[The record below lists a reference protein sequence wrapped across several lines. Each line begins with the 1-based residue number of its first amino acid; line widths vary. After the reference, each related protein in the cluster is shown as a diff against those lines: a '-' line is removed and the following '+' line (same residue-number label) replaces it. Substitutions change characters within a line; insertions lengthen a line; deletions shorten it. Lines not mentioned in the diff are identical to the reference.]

1 MHLKAV
7 KINGFKSFGEEI
19 YIEFNRGIT
28 SIVGPNGS
36 GKSNIMD
43 AVLWVL
49 GEQSYK
55 NIRAKDSSDVIFSG
69 SGKNS
74 NTAEVSLYIDNK
86 DSYFDLETEEL
97 KITRKLHKS
106 GDNEYLIN
114 DKRTRLKDINEMFM
128 DTGIGK
134 SAYSVIGQGKVE
146 RIVSSSNKE
155 IKQIIEEAAGIKKF
169 QVKKQESVKNLKS
182 LEDELEKISLV
193 VNQIEENKNH
203 LEKQAKKAKEFLS
216 LKEEKEL
223 LEKGVLTFDLQ
234 KKKTEFERLKES
246 KIKTEE
252 ECTALERSIVENDEN
267 FEKNENEREELQGL
281 IDENL
286 DKNSSLKEAIEI
298 GEREKA
304 RINERLNSFQR
315 EKDEKLEQETRANER
330 IKAQEEYIESLG
342 IEYKNLNSEISGMEG
357 ENEKYLKEI
366 EAVEK
371 SKRDKEI
378 EQDMKKRKLMELEV
392 DKLKMVNE
400 IETSTRRAKSSETK
414 LETLKSDLES
424 FTNKL
429 DEYSKELSSLETK
442 KLEGESKVKEIE
454 GRVEFLE
461 SKISEYS
468 IKLNG
473 LNEKYREIE
482 YEEKRANLKYQNIL
496 KLEES
501 NEGLYAGV
509 KEVLN
514 AKIPGVQGIV
524 ASILNIPE
532 GLEKAVEASIA
543 GNLQDIVVESADI
556 AKKGVNLLKERKV
569 GRASFLA
576 LDTIKQS
583 GNKKNCPKESG
594 VVGIAS
600 DLITSEERYRI
611 VVEYLLGNLL
621 VVESME
627 CALDILKRE
636 KHSGNIVTLGGELV
650 GARGRIT
657 GGESKNSTLG
667 GLLERKKEKSQL
679 ESLLATY
686 TKKAGALQ
694 DEMNEVKST
703 LEKYEN
709 EIFEIDSREESARK
723 ELKRVMD
730 DLEDKKIKHERAS
743 RDLFVVKSE
752 YESELEYVQEFAKKI
767 GSTQDEKESVE
778 KKITDIRSEIEGIS
792 EGINALQDEIRVK
805 KEFYSDI
812 RISYLNKINR
822 KTQIEA
828 DEKKFKG
835 ELSLL
840 QNELKEIVKRVQD
853 IDEAKEKAV
862 EKISEIEKE
871 IAAKMDIYEKENQDI
886 NLKKARVTKLS
897 EEERA
902 LIEEKK
908 KLESRIIKVRDQNLK
923 EIEAIDKIT
932 YEIERV
938 IAELESLEK
947 TPLNEISPE
956 NYDELKQRFRTLEN
970 RVKNFETVNLLAIEE
985 FDILQ
990 EKYLNLT
997 AQYNDM
1003 DSSRKTLAKMIDEIT
1018 IEIDARFKHAHCEID
1033 KNFNEMCND
1042 ILFNSEG
1049 KLILTEGESLEDSGI
1064 DIVVKY
1070 KNKKQ
1075 QQSLTLLSGGEKSMV
1090 AVAFVMGLFMYKPSP
1105 FTFLDEIEAAL
1116 DERNTR
1122 KLITK
1127 LKEFTDKSQF
1137 ILITHNKET
1146 MRESDS
1152 IFGVTMNKEIGISKI
1167 VPVTF

>member
-7 KINGFKSFGEEI
+7 EINGFKSFGEKI

-55 NIRAKDSSDVIFSG
+55 NIRAKDSSDVIFTG
-69 SGKNS
+69 SAKGSNS
-74 NTAEVSLYIDNK
+74 AEVSLFIDNS
-86 DSYFDLETEEL
+86 DNFFEIDAEEL
-97 KITRKLHKS
+97 KITRKVHKN
-106 GDNEYLIN
+106 GDNEYFIN
-114 DKRTRLKDINEMFM
+114 DKKSRLKDISGIFM

-169 QVKKQESVKNLKS
+169 QIKKQESLRNLKS
-182 LEDELEKISLV
+182 LSDELEKIELV
-193 VNQIEENKNH
+193 ANQICENKNH
-203 LEKQAKKAKEFLS
+203 LEKQAVKAKEFLK

-234 KKKTEFERLKES
+234 KKQNDFERLKENRA
-246 KIKTEE
+246 KTEE
-252 ECTALERSIVENDEN
+252 ECITIEKAIVDNDKN
-267 FEKNENEREELQGL
+267 FEKNELEREELQAS

-304 RINERLNSFQR
+304 RINERLISFER
-315 EKDEKLEQETRANER
+315 EKTEKLEQETKISDRL
-330 IKAQEEYIESLG
+330 KAQEEYIGSISG
-342 IEYKNLNSEISGMEG
+342 EYNNLKSEIAGMEG
-357 ENEKYLKEI
+357 ENQKYLTEI
-366 EAVEK
+366 ETIEK

-378 EQDMKKRKLMELEV
+378 EQDLKKRKLMDLEV
-392 DKLKMVNE
+392 DKLKMVND
-400 IETSTRRAKSSETK
+400 IETSSRRAKSSETK
-414 LETLKSDLES
+414 LETLKKDLEG
-424 FTNKL
+424 FNAKL
-429 DEYSKELSSLETK
+429 DEYTKELAKLETK
-442 KLEGESKVKEIE
+442 KVESESKVKEIE
-454 GRVEFLE
+454 IRVQFLE

-468 IKLNG
+468 IKLNT
-473 LNEKYREIE
+473 LSEKNRDIE
-482 YEEKRANLKYQNIL
+482 YEEKRATLKYQNIL
-496 KLEES
+496 RLEES

-514 AKIPGVQGIV
+514 AKITGVHGIV
-524 ASILNIPE
+524 ASVLNIPE

-543 GNLQDIVVESADI
+543 GSLQDIVVESADV
-556 AKKGVNLLKERKV
+556 AKKGVQLLKDSKA

-576 LDTIKQS
+576 LDTIKVNN
-583 GNKKNCPKESG
+583 NKKTISKG
-594 VVGIAS
+594 DGIVGIAS
-600 DLITSEERYRI
+600 DLVTSDEKYKI

-621 VVESME
+621 VVDNIEV
-627 CALDILKRE
+627 ALDILK
-636 KHSGNIVTLGGELV
+636 KGTHGGNIVTLAGELL
-650 GARGRIT
+650 GSRGRIT
-657 GGESKNSTLG
+657 GGESKNSPLG
-667 GLLERKKEKSQL
+667 QLLERKKEKSQIEKQL
-679 ESLLATY
+679 ETF
-686 TKKAGALQ
+686 TENVKKIQ
-694 DEMNEVKST
+694 SEMEGVKLE

-709 EIFEIDSREESARK
+709 EIFEIDNKEENARK
-723 ELKRVMD
+723 DLKRVLEE
-730 DLEDKKIKHERAS
+730 LEDKKIKHERAT
-743 RDLFVVKSE
+743 RDLFILKSE
-752 YESELEYVQEFAKKI
+752 YESELEYVEEFNKRI
-767 GSTQDEKESVE
+767 GSTQDEKESIE
-778 KKITDIRSEIEGIS
+778 KKILDIRSEIESIGENVNI
-792 EGINALQDEIRVK
+792 LQEDIRVK

-812 RISYLNKINR
+812 RISYLNKLNR
-822 KTQIEA
+822 KTQIES
-828 DEKKFKG
+828 DDRKLKNELEEFK
-835 ELSLL
+835 
-840 QNELKEIVKRVQD
+840 NELKQNANRILELE
-853 IDEAKEKAV
+853 EAKVKAIG
-862 EKISEIEKE
+862 KIGEIESE
-871 IAAKMDIYEKENQDI
+871 IAAKMNVYEKENEEI
-886 NLKKARVTKLS
+886 NLKKVRVTKLS

-923 EIEAIDKIT
+923 EIEALDRLSCDVDRIM
-932 YEIERV
+932 V
-938 IAELESLEK
+938 ELEALEEV
-947 TPLNEISPE
+947 PLNEIVPE
-956 NYDELKQRFRTLEN
+956 NYDMLKQRFRNFEN
-970 RVKNFETVNLLAIEE
+970 KVKNFEAVNLLAIEE

-990 EKYLNLT
+990 KKYLDLT
-997 AQYNDM
+997 GQYNDM
-1003 DSSRKTLAKMIDEIT
+1003 DSSRKTLVKMIEEIS
-1018 IEIDARFKHAHCEID
+1018 IEIETRFKHAHTEID

-1042 ILFNSEG
+1042 ILLNSEG
-1049 KLILTEGESLEDSGI
+1049 KLILTEGESLEDAGI

-1070 KNKKQ
+1070 KNKRQ
-1075 QQSLTLLSGGEKSMV
+1075 QQSLSLLSGGEKSMV

-1152 IFGVTMNKEIGISKI
+1152 IFGVTMNKEIGISKV
-1167 VPVTF
+1167 VPVKF